1 VRVARTQRVDFGSGV
16 TWTVVDEHH
25 HVVAVIEQYLEFL
38 RNGGYSPNQGLT
50 WSMTVNMKIDLIGP
64 RRRGFALGINETAGY
79 FGVAVTALATGYLA
93 TAYGLRPAPEL
104 LGASPCPCSRS
115 ATPPPTRPPRPAS
128 TPNPPT
134 SRHHRCG
141 EITTLV
147 SWRDRALAAVSQ
159 AGLVNNLNDGL
170 VWVILPVLLVDHGV
184 TVTGVGYIK
193 ALYPFMWSAG
203 VIATGHLADRIGR
216 KPPIVAGMHIQA
228 AGLAVITI
236 GVSHAL
242 ALG

>member
-1 VRVARTQRVDFGSGV
+1 
-16 TWTVVDEHH
+16 
-25 HVVAVIEQYLEFL
+25 
-38 RNGGYSPNQGLT
+38 
-50 WSMTVNMKIDLIGP
+50 
-64 RRRGFALGINETAGY
+64 
-79 FGVAVTALATGYLA
+79 
-93 TAYGLRPAPEL
+93 
-104 LGASPCPCSRS
+104 
-115 ATPPPTRPPRPAS
+115 
-128 TPNPPT
+128 
-134 SRHHRCG
+134 
-141 EITTLV
+141 LV

-203 VIATGHLADRIGR
+203 MIATGHLADRIGR

-236 GVSHAL
+236 GISHAL